1 MPHPHPLPVAVIG
14 SGRMG
19 RLHARHY
26 AQMPAVK
33 LVGVC
38 DANPAAA
45 ASAAA
50 EFGTQAFSN
59 VDELLPLVQAVT
71 IATPTSAHVASA
83 EPFLKRG
90 IACLIEKPLAGNEAD
105 CRRIVALARQN
116 NAIVQVGHIERF
128 NPAVRA
134 VSDLK
139 LSPRYIEA
147 WRVSPMTFRS
157 IDVGVVLDIMI
168 HDIDIVLSL
177 AGHPD
182 VARVDANGVS
192 VLGSVEDIAS
202 ARVTFANG
210 CVANLTASRLALKTE
225 RRLRVYARD
234 AFVSVDYAKKQGVI
248 IRRGEHLDRLR
259 ETAGKVRTGELRDV
273 ASLNYTDFVKMEPL
287 TVTDQDQLRA
297 QLEAFVASVTS
308 GAPIVVSAEHA
319 MASVRLANQIAEL
332 IKPGMEV

>member
-1 MPHPHPLPVAVIG
+1 
-14 SGRMG
+14 MG
-19 RLHARHY
+19 RLHAKHY
-26 AQMPAVK
+26 AQMPTVK
-33 LVGVC
+33 LIGVF

-50 EFGTQAFSN
+50 EFSTQAFSR
-59 VDELLPLVQAVT
+59 VDELLPLVQGVT
-71 IATPTSAHVASA
+71 IATPTSAHLASA
-83 EPFLKRG
+83 EPFLRRG
-90 IACLIEKPLAGNEAD
+90 IACLIEKPLAGDEETCQRIAD
-105 CRRIVALARQN
+105 LAQQHK
-116 NAIVQVGHIERF
+116 AIVQVGHIERF

-134 VSDLK
+134 VAELK

-177 AGHPD
+177 AGHPP
-182 VARVDANGVS
+182 VSRVDAKGVS
-192 VLGSVEDIAS
+192 VLGAVEDIAS

-259 ETAGKVRTGELRDV
+259 QTAEKVRAGELRDT
-273 ASLNYTDFVKMEPL
+273 SGLNYADFVRMEPL
-287 TVTDQDQLRA
+287 PVTDTDQLRA
-297 QLEAFVASVTS
+297 QLDAFVASITM
-308 GAPIVVSAEHA
+308 GAPVVVPAEHA
-319 MASVRLANQIAEL
+319 IASVRLADQITKL
-332 IKPGMEV
+332 IAPGMNI